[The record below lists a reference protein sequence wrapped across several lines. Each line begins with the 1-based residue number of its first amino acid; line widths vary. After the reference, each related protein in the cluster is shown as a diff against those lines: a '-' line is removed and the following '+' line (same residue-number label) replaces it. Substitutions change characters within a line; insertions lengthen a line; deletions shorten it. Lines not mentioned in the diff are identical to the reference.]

1 MPDLVLD
8 FPLSSCLQTCCN
20 IQYQPLEAITAQV
33 FDKRAGPLYSP
44 LITVLGLFLGGGGC
58 MNRLFTDCYFVY
70 IFSPEL
76 TLLGCYSMYSM
87 SALYSVLYFLPS
99 SLLPVFYKQTWNV
112 NRFFFSQAKIYL
124 YGKES
129 TKALL
134 KKKKPM
140 IEAFTNIW
148 CTLILYVHS
157 ERFFELSEP
166 HSMRRLRKCLVWEH
180 CHCSPVAA
188 QPEAC
193 GHLDSPT
200 RPLNPTSTCF
210 WELLVP
216 PFTKKWCKPCWDKCL
231 TNIIDV
237 ISHFLN
243 KFNSTLLLCWF
254 IFHTD
259 TFLLSTQWY
268 YYFYLC

>member
-134 KKKKPM
+134 KKKNRWLKLSQTYGAHSYFM
-140 IEAFTNIW
+140 CTVSDSLSSVRLIAWEGWGSVW
-148 CTLILYVHS
+148 CENTATAALWQLSLKRAVILIRPPALLTPLQPV
-157 ERFFELSEP
+157 FES
-166 HSMRRLRKCLVWEH
+166 
-180 CHCSPVAA
+180 
-188 QPEAC
+188 
-193 GHLDSPT
+193 
-200 RPLNPTSTCF
+200 F
-210 WELLVP
+210 
-216 PFTKKWCKPCWDKCL
+216 
-231 TNIIDV
+231 
-237 ISHFLN
+237 
-243 KFNSTLLLCWF
+243 
-254 IFHTD
+254 
-259 TFLLSTQWY
+259 
-268 YYFYLC
+268 